1 LALKAFGDTIV
12 STMKQGRIAVILPFE
27 LAGARDSFPTITDIL
42 IAYFRNIQIT
52 AVTQES

>member
-1 LALKAFGDTIV
+1 MEAFRNANV
-12 STMKQGRIAVILPFE
+12 STVKQGRIALILPFE
-27 LAGARDSFPTITDIL
+27 SAGVRDSCPTITDIL